1 MSRVVAMRQDEPL
14 SVDSD
19 RLADMFVE
27 LGETRAADLV
37 ALSVERLEALMASL
51 DVATA
56 QVRPGD
62 CIDLAGQIR
71 ALGDSLGL
79 LSLSVAARGVARA
92 VQSGDPVAVAATMA
106 RLRRLALRSFR
117 IAAELQHRSG

>member
-1 MSRVVAMRQDEPL
+1 MRQDEPL